1 MQQTIVRAIW
11 WAALLAGASFM
22 VPVLCGWHGPAI
34 IAWKG
39 AGVSLLALWAAL
51 QAQDANPEGE
61 GWMIAGVLALGA
73 LGDVLLDAVGLT
85 TGAAAFALGH
95 ILAIILYVR
104 NRRRGVGLS
113 MSVSQQALG
122 WLIAPLGVLI
132 TAALVHGQPDAL
144 IALIYAALVGSMAAF
159 AWTSRF
165 PRYRVGLGAVMFLVS
180 DLVIFAGQTL
190 WSGMLLPKLLIWPLY
205 FGGQA
210 LIAWGVVRTLQAADR
225 G

>member
-1 MQQTIVRAIW
+1 MQQSAVRIIW
-11 WAALLAGASFM
+11 WAALAAGASYM
-22 VPVLCGWHGPAI
+22 LPVLAGWEGTAI

-39 AGVSLLALWAAL
+39 AGVTLLALWAAL
-51 QAQDANPEGE
+51 QARDANPEGE
-61 GWMIAGVLALGA
+61 GWLIALVLAFGA

-95 ILAIILYVR
+95 VVAIILYAR
-104 NRRRGVGLS
+104 NRRDSLTT
-113 MSVSQQALG
+113 SQTLFG

-132 TAALVHGQPDAL
+132 TIALVHGQPDGTMA
-144 IALIYAALVGSMAAF
+144 IAYAALVGAMTAF

-165 PRYRVGLGAVMFLVS
+165 PRYRTGIGAVMFLVS
-180 DLVIFAGQTL
+180 DLIIFAGQTV
-190 WSGMLLPKLLIWPLY
+190 WAGTLLPKLLIWPLY

-210 LIAWGVVRTLQAADR
+210 LIAWGVVRTLQAPNR

>member
-1 MQQTIVRAIW
+1 MQQTAVRIIW
-11 WAALLAGASFM
+11 WAALAAGASYM
-22 VPVLCGWHGPAI
+22 LPVLAGWQGPAI

-51 QAQDANPEGE
+51 QARDANPEGE
-61 GWMIAGVLALGA
+61 GWLIALVLAFGA

-85 TGAAAFALGH
+85 TGAAAFAVGH
-95 ILAIILYVR
+95 VIAIILYAR
-104 NRRRGVGLS
+104 NRRASLS
-113 MSVSQQALG
+113 PSQTLFG
-122 WLIAPLGVLI
+122 WLIAPLGVAI
-132 TAALVHGQPDAL
+132 TIALVHREPDGIMA
-144 IALIYAALVGSMAAF
+144 IAYAALVGSMAAF

-180 DLVIFAGQTL
+180 DLVIFAEMSVWAGT
-190 WSGMLLPKLLIWPLY
+190 LLPKLLIWPLY

-210 LIAWGVVRTLQAADR
+210 LIAWGVVKTLQAADR

>member
-1 MQQTIVRAIW
+1 MQRAVQFIW

-22 VPVLCGWHGPAI
+22 VPVLSGWEGPAI

-51 QAQDANPEGE
+51 QARDANPEGE
-61 GWMIAGVLALGA
+61 GWMIAAVLAFGA

-85 TGAAAFALGH
+85 TGAAAFAIGH
-95 ILAIILYVR
+95 VIAIILYVR
-104 NRRRGVGLS
+104 NRRSSVGQS

-122 WLIAPLGVLI
+122 WLIAPLGVVI
-132 TAALVHGQPDAL
+132 TAALVAGQPDAPV
-144 IALIYAALVGSMAAF
+144 ALVYAALVGSMAAC

-165 PRYRVGLGAVMFLVS
+165 PRYRVGIGAVMFLVS
-180 DLVIFAGQTL
+180 DLVIFAGQTV
-190 WSGMLLPKLLIWPLY
+190 WAGTLLPKLLIWPLY
-205 FGGQA
+205 FAGQA
-210 LIAWGVVRTLQAADR
+210 LIAWGVVRTLQAANR